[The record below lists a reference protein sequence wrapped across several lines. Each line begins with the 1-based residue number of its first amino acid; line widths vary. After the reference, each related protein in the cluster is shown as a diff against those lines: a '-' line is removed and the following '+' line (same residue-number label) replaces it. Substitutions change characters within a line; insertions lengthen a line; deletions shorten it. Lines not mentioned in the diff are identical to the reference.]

1 MDQDLAGAAMAR
13 SDPGPI
19 ERVRDPKQEWAR
31 SAGRASGGWG
41 LYRRAWT
48 TGITVATVF
57 VLAIFLLAD
66 AGLPRALS
74 SEVDTGSRE
83 ENATKQKGYSL
94 GFYCIKTEKA
104 PVVILCALAGV
115 LMPQF

>member
-13 SDPGPI
+13 SDLGPI

-31 SAGRASGGWG
+31 SAGRASGGCG

-57 VLAIFLLAD
+57 VLAIFLSAD

-83 ENATKQKGYSL
+83 ENATKQKG
-94 GFYCIKTEKA
+94 
-104 PVVILCALAGV
+104 
-115 LMPQF
+115 

>member
-74 SEVDTGSRE
+74 SEVDTGSHEKTRQ
-83 ENATKQKGYSL
+83 NRKGL